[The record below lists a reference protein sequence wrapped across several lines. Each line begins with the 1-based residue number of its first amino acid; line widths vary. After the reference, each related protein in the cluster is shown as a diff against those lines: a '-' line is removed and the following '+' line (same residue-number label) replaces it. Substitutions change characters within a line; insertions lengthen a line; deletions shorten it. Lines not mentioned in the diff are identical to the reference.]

1 MRSLEVLLSVSNEP
15 KTDNGVVKTDVKF
28 SWPDGSPIPLSF
40 NNLCIIGLKT
50 LFKKREIVDGPI
62 EIIMRDIA
70 NIDEPV
76 TKVNNI
82 RGRRFF
88 MTTENNKAY
97 FWLCNGIKTDLFFN
111 LEKEEQEIL
120 DWLLPPNEGQTK
132 WFDLIAH

>member
-1 MRSLEVLLSVSNEP
+1 MRTLEVLLSVSNEP
-15 KTDNGVVKTDVKF
+15 KTDNGIIKTDVKF
-28 SWPDGSPIPLSF
+28 SWPDGNPIPLSF

-62 EIIMRDIA
+62 KIIMRDVL

-76 TKVNNI
+76 TKINNI

-88 MTTENNKAY
+88 MTTEDHKTY
-97 FWLCNGIKTDLFFN
+97 FWLCNGIKTDLMFN

-120 DWLLPPNEGQTK
+120 DWLLPPKEGDTK

>member
-1 MRSLEVLLSVSNEP
+1 MRTLEVLLSVSNEP
-15 KTDNGVVKTDVKF
+15 LNDNGIIKTEVKF
-28 SWPDGSPIPLSF
+28 CWPDGSPIPLSF

-62 EIIMRDIA
+62 KIIMCDVQ
-70 NIDEPV
+70 NIDKPV
-76 TKVNNI
+76 TRINNI

-88 MTTENNKAY
+88 MTTENKKSY
-97 FWLCNGIKTDLFFN
+97 FWLCNGIKTDLLFD

-120 DWLLPPNEGQTK
+120 DWLLPPQEGETK

>member
-1 MRSLEVLLSVSNEP
+1 MRTLEVLLSVSNEP
-15 KTDNGVVKTDVKF
+15 KIDNGIVKTEVRF
-28 SWPDGSPIPLSF
+28 SWPNGSPIPLSF

-62 EIIMRDIA
+62 KIIMHDIL

-76 TKVNNI
+76 TRIDNI

-88 MTTENNKAY
+88 ITTENNKAY
-97 FWLCNGIKTDLFFN
+97 FWLCNGIKTDLLFD

-120 DWLLPPNEGQTK
+120 NWLLPPKEGQTK
-132 WFDLIAH
+132 WFDLIAY

>member
-1 MRSLEVLLSVSNEP
+1 MRTLEVLLSVSNEP
-15 KTDNGVVKTDVKF
+15 KTDNGIIKTDVKF
-28 SWPDGSPIPLSF
+28 SWLDGSPIPLSF
-40 NNLCIIGLKT
+40 NNLCVIGLKT

-76 TKVNNI
+76 TKINNI

-88 MTTENNKAY
+88 MTTEDNKAY

-120 DWLLPPNEGQTK
+120 NWLLPPREGETK
-132 WFDLIAH
+132 WFDLIAY

>member
-1 MRSLEVLLSVSNEP
+1 MRTLEVLLSVSNKP
-15 KTDNGVVKTDVKF
+15 LNDNGIIKTEVKF
-28 SWPDGSPIPLSF
+28 CWLDGSQIPLSF

-62 EIIMRDIA
+62 KIIICDVE
-70 NIDEPV
+70 NIDQPV
-76 TKVNNI
+76 TKINNI

-88 MTTENNKAY
+88 MTTENNEAY
-97 FWLCNGIKTDLFFN
+97 FWLCNGIKTDLLFN

-120 DWLLPPNEGQTK
+120 DWLLPPQEGKTK

>member
-1 MRSLEVLLSVSNEP
+1 MRTLEVLLSVSNEP
-15 KTDNGVVKTDVKF
+15 ITDNGVVKTDVKF

-50 LFKKREIVDGPI
+50 LFRKREIVDGPI
-62 EIIMRDIA
+62 EIIMRDIE

-76 TKVNNI
+76 TKIKNI

-88 MTTENNKAY
+88 MTTEDGKAY
-97 FWLCNGIKTDLFFN
+97 FWLCNGFKTDLYFN

-120 DWLLPPNEGQTK
+120 NWLLPPKEGDKK
-132 WFDLIAH
+132 WFDLIAY

>member
-1 MRSLEVLLSVSNEP
+1 MRTLEVLLSVSNKP
-15 KTDNGVVKTDVKF
+15 KTDNGIVKTDVKF
-28 SWPDGSPIPLSF
+28 SWLDGSPIPLSF
-40 NNLCIIGLKT
+40 NNLCVIGLKT

-76 TKVNNI
+76 TKINNI

-88 MTTENNKAY
+88 MTTEDNKAY

-120 DWLLPPNEGQTK
+120 NWLLPPREGETK
-132 WFDLIAH
+132 WFDLIAY